1 MIYGTSHLLHMM
13 LKNKA
18 LNQRVADDTTR
29 ISLFGQKYTAAYH
42 SFFKIITPPRNLAT
56 QVTVL
61 KMIFPLGNMHY
72 IHARITLVLRL
83 FSK

>member
-1 MIYGTSHLLHMM
+1 MTQPEYLYLAKNTQLTSHH
-13 LKNKA
+13 NA
-18 LNQRVADDTTR
+18 SPD
-29 ISLFGQKYTAAYH
+29 
-42 SFFKIITPPRNLAT
+42 LAT

>member
-13 LKNKA
+13 LKNKL

-29 ISLFGQKYTAAYH
+29 ISLFGQKYTAYL

-61 KMIFPLGNMHY
+61 KMIFPLRNMHY

>member
-13 LKNKA
+13 LKNKV

-29 ISLFGQKYTAAYH
+29 KSLFGQKIH
-42 SFFKIITPPRNLAT
+42 SLPLIFQNHNASPDLAT

-61 KMIFPLGNMHY
+61 KMIFPLRNMHY